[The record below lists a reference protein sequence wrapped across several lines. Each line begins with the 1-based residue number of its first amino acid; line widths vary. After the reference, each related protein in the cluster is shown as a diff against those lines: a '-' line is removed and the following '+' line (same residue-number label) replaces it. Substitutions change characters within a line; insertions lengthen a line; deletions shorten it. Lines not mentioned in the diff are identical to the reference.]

1 MIRIA
6 GYVRVSSREQA
17 MFGYSLDEQER
28 KIKEYV
34 EIYYEKEVTV
44 YSLYREEGESAKTL
58 NRPKIIEI
66 MNSIENNQFD
76 VLIINNLDRLTRS
89 VVDMQVLLE
98 LFEAHNIKLIS
109 LKESIDTKHAQGR
122 FFISMIALIAQ
133 WERET
138 IADRAMRGKYE
149 SARQGNYSKGTIP
162 FGYEM
167 KQGKGKK
174 LTIRED
180 QAAIIRRIFNS
191 LASGTHTP
199 YMLGK
204 ELRNEFPEGNKW
216 YEQSIL
222 DVVQNP
228 IYYGTFKMND
238 VIVEN
243 HTPPI
248 VSRDTWDKANENAT
262 GFILRRFTY
271 LFKDKIQCSDC
282 KVLCH
287 QTCTIK
293 KSGKIYLYYSCPEC
307 KRYMNESRIY
317 ESVEKNLNTITV
329 KHNMDKHLSSLIRKK
344 NYIEQEMRGLIRSYS
359 SGNVKKEYYDEMLD
373 IYLEEKKDIG
383 EQIAEKKEEIIGTK
397 FNDLSSEEK
406 TEIVKTYIASISVDP
421 HTYRTI
427 PVLTDKYERIEK
439 YEC

>member
-1 MIRIA
+1 MVRIA

-34 EIYYEKEVTV
+34 EVYYESEEPV
-44 YSLYREEGESAKTL
+44 YTLYREEGESAKTL
-58 NRPKIIEI
+58 KRPKIIEV
-66 MNSIENNQFD
+66 MDLIEKDQMD

-98 LFEAHNIKLIS
+98 LFEKHNIELVS
-109 LKESIDTKHAQGR
+109 LKEKIDTKSAQGR
-122 FFISMIALIAQ
+122 FFISMITLIAQ
-133 WERET
+133 WEKET

-167 KQGKGKK
+167 NREKGKK
-174 LTIRED
+174 LVVKEEE
-180 QAAIIRRIFNS
+180 AAIIRRIFRS

-204 ELRNEFPEGNKW
+204 ELRNEYPEGNKW

-243 HTPPI
+243 HTSPI
-248 VSRDTWDKANENAT
+248 VDKDTWDKANDNST

-282 KVLCH
+282 NELCH

-317 ESVEKNLNTITV
+317 ESVEKKLNMIAV
-329 KHNMDKHLSSLIRKK
+329 KHNMDKHLGALIKK
-344 NYIEQEMRGLIRSYS
+344 QNYIEQEMRGLIRSYS

-397 FNDLSSEEK
+397 FNDLSSGEK

-427 PVLTDKYERIEK
+427 PILTDKYERIEK